1 MPTCGCPDVEIR
13 TGNIEIYN
21 DVDTIDLGRV
31 QLVNYGRLLEKHP
44 IINPV
49 YNVVECVKEYV
60 NGLYI
65 VATLDCS
72 AYEVLGTLLGVT
84 PQSIGGALGNFVADT
99 PFGPVYIENAVT
111 VLENLGSI
119 YRPPYGTLAF
129 GATGAVVVFSSDIG
143 GADVLVEGT
152 EFEFTEVDGVF
163 TVNTND
169 PVIAI
174 DTQVIYIQSGDY
186 TTAASERYRFDEC
199 AIDTSM
205 RVTYTH
211 PMQDNCPSTNDFV
224 VHLPDAYIAEAI
236 DITDAPGE
244 PRLYTVRWESIWHGA
259 SVGYEVGYWSFGTA

>member
-1 MPTCGCPDVEIR
+1 MPCECTDVEIR
-13 TGNIEIYN
+13 TGTIEIYN
-21 DVDTIDLGRV
+21 GVDTIDLGRV
-31 QLVNYGRLLEKHP
+31 QLINYGKLLEQHP
-44 IINPV
+44 TINPV

-60 NGLYI
+60 NGQYM

-72 AYEVLGTLLGVT
+72 AYEVLGAFQGVT

-143 GADVLVEGT
+143 GADILVEGT
-152 EFEFTEVDGVF
+152 EFEFSEVDGVF
-163 TVNTND
+163 LVNTND
-169 PVIAI
+169 PAVAI
-174 DTQVIYIQSGDY
+174 NGQIIYIQSGDY
-186 TTAASERYRFDEC
+186 TTSASERYRFDEC

-211 PMQDNCPSTNDFV
+211 PMQDHCPSTNNFII
-224 VHLPDAYIAEAI
+224 HMPDAYIVGPI
-236 DITDAPGE
+236 DITDSPNE
-244 PRLYTVRWESIWHGA
+244 NRLYQVRWESIWHGA
-259 SVGYEVGYWSFGTA
+259 SAGYELGYWEWGTA